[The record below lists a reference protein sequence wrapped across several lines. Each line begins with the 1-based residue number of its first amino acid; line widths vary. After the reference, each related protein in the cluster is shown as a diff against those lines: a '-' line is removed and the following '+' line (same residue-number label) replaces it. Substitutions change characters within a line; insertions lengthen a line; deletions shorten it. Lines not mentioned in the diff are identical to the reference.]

1 MTTEIQAV
9 DFETALKRIVQTS
22 NSDSLLAKGIHE
34 VAKAL
39 ESKDEKVRAKYVIL
53 AKNCTEANYV
63 KIVKG
68 LAQQNKVTPFLS
80 RSPSTR
86 LRPVRPWENGS
97 ASASTTRTATSPR
110 RENAHLL
117 PSEISPTMSR
127 RKRRRSSSLR
137 LADDDCIYL
146 WI

>member
-9 DFETALKRIVQTS
+9 DFETELKRIIQTS

-39 ESKDEKVRAKYVIL
+39 ESKDEKVKAKYVIL

-68 LAQQNKVTPFLS
+68 LALQNKV
-80 RSPSTR
+80 
-86 LRPVRPWENGS
+86 PVFEVEAGETLGEWLGICKHDKNGNV
-97 ASASTTRTATSPR
+97 TK
-110 RENAHLL
+110 
-117 PSEISPTMSR
+117 
-127 RKRRRSSSLR
+127 KRRCSSVAIRDFSNDVKEEEKKLF
-137 LADDDCIYL
+137 LAKL
-146 WI
+146 G

>member
-22 NSDSLLAKGIHE
+22 NADSLLAKGIHE

-39 ESKDEKVRAKYVIL
+39 ESKDEKVKAKYVIL

-68 LAQQNKVTPFLS
+68 LATQNKVTP
-80 RSPSTR
+80 
-86 LRPVRPWENGS
+86 
-97 ASASTTRTATSPR
+97 
-110 RENAHLL
+110 
-117 PSEISPTMSR
+117 M
-127 RKRRRSSSLR
+127 
-137 LADDDCIYL
+137 
-146 WI
+146 

>member
-39 ESKDEKVRAKYVIL
+39 ESKDEKVRAKYIIL

-63 KIVKG
+63 KIIKG
-68 LAQQNKVTPFLS
+68 LATQNKVHVFLF
-80 RSPSTR
+80 RFPSMK
-86 LRPVRPWENGS
+86 LKPEKPSANGS
-97 ASASTTRTATSPR
+97 ESANMTRTETSPK
-110 RENAHLL
+110 RENVHQLL
-117 PSEISPTMSR
+117 LENFLTM
-127 RKRRRSSSLR
+127 
-137 LADDDCIYL
+137 
-146 WI
+146 